1 MDSRQVIQE
10 LQVTEKGTT
19 LQASQNKYF
28 FRVNPAA
35 NKLQIKQAVEERF
48 GVQVASVNTLRYEG
62 KRKRER
68 SVKFGRRADWKR
80 AVVTLR
86 EGSSIDLV

>member
-10 LQVTEKGTT
+10 LQVTEKGTM
-19 LQASQNKYF
+19 LQSAQNKYF
-28 FRVNPAA
+28 FRVNLAA

-48 GVQVASVNTLRYEG
+48 GVKVASVNTLRYEG

-68 SVKFGRRADWKR
+68 SVRFGRRADWKR

>member
-10 LQVTEKGTT
+10 LQVTEKGTM
-19 LQASQNKYF
+19 LQGTQNKYF
-28 FRVNPAA
+28 MRVNPAA

-48 GVQVASVNTLRYEG
+48 GVKVASVNTQRYEG

-68 SVKFGRRADWKR
+68 SVKFGRRPDWKR

>member
-10 LQVTEKGTT
+10 LQVTEKGTM
-19 LQASQNKYF
+19 LQSTQNKYF
-28 FRVNPAA
+28 FRVNLAA

-48 GVQVASVNTLRYEG
+48 GVKVAGVNTLRYAG
-62 KRKRER
+62 KLKRER
-68 SVKFGRRADWKR
+68 SAKFGRRANWKR